1 MKFPSPRSVALVLA
15 LLATAGSRVVMTQR
29 PGAELTVSV
38 TVSPICTV
46 TSSAAGA
53 TDVRCRNLGR
63 NQPAPI
69 VSDEMPV
76 VAVTEEQ
83 IVASGNPDTPDAPQA
98 VMKMVVINF

>member
-1 MKFPSPRSVALVLA
+1 
-15 LLATAGSRVVMTQR
+15 MTQR

-46 TSSAAGA
+46 TSSAEGA
-53 TDVRCRNLGR
+53 TNVRCRNLGR

-69 VSDEMPV
+69 VSDETPV

-83 IVASGNPDTPDAPQA
+83 SVASENPENPDAPVA
-98 VMKMVVINF
+98 VTTMVVINF